1 MLSDIGLFEVLVV
14 IVVALFVF
22 GPERL
27 PGMARQAG
35 GWMRDLRRMVGGV
48 RKEFS
53 EELGLDQDLKIS
65 DLDPRSYIRRNVLDG
80 LDDIGLDD
88 DKPKPA
94 RASQAPR
101 SPEPPSSAET
111 PGTTGATRFDDDA
124 T

>member
-1 MLSDIGLFEVLVV
+1 MLSDIGLLEVLVV
-14 IVVALFVF
+14 VVVALFVF
-22 GPERL
+22 GPDRL

-35 GWMRDLRRMVGGV
+35 TWMRDLRRMIGGV
-48 RKEFS
+48 RKEFT

-94 RASQAPR
+94 RSGQVPRPTEAPR
-101 SPEPPSSAET
+101 SSDGPGPASA
-111 PGTTGATRFDDDA
+111 PRFDDDA

>member
-1 MLSDIGLFEVLVV
+1 MLSDIGFLEVLVV
-14 IVVALFVF
+14 VVVALFVF

-35 GWMRDLRRMVGGV
+35 GWLRDLRRMVGGV

-53 EELGLDQDLKIS
+53 EELGLDSDLKVS

-80 LDDIGLDD
+80 LDLDDLDD
-88 DKPKPA
+88 DKPSASRPKANGSGSGAEAAKPA
-94 RASQAPR
+94 DP
-101 SPEPPSSAET
+101 
-111 PGTTGATRFDDDA
+111 ATRFDTDA

>member
-1 MLSDIGLFEVLVV
+1 MLSDIGLLEVLVV
-14 IVVALFVF
+14 IMVALFVF

-35 GWMRDLRRMVGGV
+35 AWMRDLRRMIGGV
-48 RKEFS
+48 RKDFS

-88 DKPKPA
+88 EKPKPA
-94 RASQAPR
+94 RSTQAPR
-101 SPEPPSSAET
+101 SSEPPRSVDG
-111 PGTTGATRFDDDA
+111 PGPAAAPRFDDDA